1 MAPDRRR
8 RNRVTVLALLGV
20 VGVMV
25 GLDVAAVPLYRLFC
39 AATGYGGTTRRAE
52 EAPTAELKD
61 RLLTVRFNADI
72 APDLGWEFRPLV
84 ASVRVHPGE
93 ERTVAYRAVNKSR
106 EGVTGTATYNVTPT
120 KVGLYFDK
128 IQFFCFTR
136 QRLDPGESKDLTV
149 TFFVD
154 PDIASD
160 PNTRDVDTIT
170 LSYAMFRAK
179 EQDPQGSENTAAARP
194 SLAAAPS
201 RPHDPAMNPFLARE
215 IP

>member
-8 RNRVTVLALLGV
+8 RNRLTVLALLGV
-20 VGVMV
+20 IGVMV

-39 AATGYGGTTRRAE
+39 AVTGYNGTTQRAA
-52 EAPTAELKD
+52 EAPAAELKD
-61 RLLTVRFNADI
+61 RLVTVRFNAEI

-84 ASVRVHPGE
+84 GSVQVHPGE
-93 ERTVAYRAVNKSR
+93 ERTVAYRAVNQSR
-106 EGVTGTATYNVTPT
+106 EGVTGTATYNVTPS

-128 IQFFCFTR
+128 IQCFCFTR
-136 QRLDPGESKDLTV
+136 QHLDAGESKDLSV

-170 LSYAMFRAK
+170 LSYTMFRA
-179 EQDPQGSENTAAARP
+179 P
-194 SLAAAPS
+194 SDATEPLPSSAPPS
-201 RPHDPAMNPFLARE
+201 PSAITN
-215 IP
+215 